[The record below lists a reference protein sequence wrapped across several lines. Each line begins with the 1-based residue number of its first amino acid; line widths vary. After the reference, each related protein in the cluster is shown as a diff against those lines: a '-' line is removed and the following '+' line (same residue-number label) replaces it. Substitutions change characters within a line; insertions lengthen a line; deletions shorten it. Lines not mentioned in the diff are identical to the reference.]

1 MSKNGKSYC
10 QINQPSPGHEMDAIK
25 AGDGLDL
32 HTIMRCWLMTW
43 CLFYSPSGVYS
54 SDEGSEDK
62 DDLFTA
68 EELLTVEGLINQ
80 V

>member
-32 HTIMRCWLMTW
+32 HTIMRCW
-43 CLFYSPSGVYS
+43 SKPGVYS

-62 DDLFTA
+62 DDLFTG
-68 EELLTVEGLINQ
+68 EELLTVEGLIHQ